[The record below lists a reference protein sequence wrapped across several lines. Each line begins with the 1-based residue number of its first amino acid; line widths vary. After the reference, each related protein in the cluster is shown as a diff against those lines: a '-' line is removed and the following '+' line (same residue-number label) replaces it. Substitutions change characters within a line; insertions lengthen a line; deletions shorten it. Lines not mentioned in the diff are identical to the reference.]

1 MSAPIIIFIT
11 PYVAL
16 PEAINTQLQGY
27 QLIHLADA
35 SQLPRHLSTEQPAL
49 LICSIDLATCDV
61 WQLTRQIRAG
71 FFPCN
76 PTLPIL
82 LLSEDWHEASAR
94 ISAREFGLNAVL
106 GLQDL
111 NRLPYLIERQL
122 HQPEQVLISNSLLL
136 VCQQLEPAIPS
147 LLRPHFDLSVATGL
161 EQAEQ
166 QLALKNY
173 SLVLFDIDESDSQLE
188 VWIETLLSQAS
199 HPETVLC
206 LPEQDLPVAQ
216 RLMAKGLS
224 DFIIKPEGFDWILP
238 ICKRSLLRH
247 SQLEAYRLCRQQIDQ
262 KSRAIQQRQQG
273 ELLHQRLLNNLRTVV
288 IKLNAQGQ
296 MLFLNQTWQRL
307 LGHSL
312 ESSLNRRLTDYLA
325 TEEQSKVSLFH
336 SHLQQLFQG
345 QIRNFNL
352 ELRMRHQ
359 DGRSL
364 WVELKIDALTDHHQL
379 PLEATA
385 CLDNITER
393 RQTQQQIEYL
403 AMHDPLTD
411 LYNRNYFNNMIRHLA
426 ATASER
432 SPHALLYLD
441 LDHFKVIN
449 DSVGH
454 SEGDRVIKEISGLLQ
469 KRLRR
474 SDTLCRLGGDEF
486 ALLLTNIERHAAER
500 IGHELKELLS
510 IYSWQSQGQIFN
522 LSCSM
527 GLCMIDGSANQPEE
541 YLMKA
546 DSALYVAKQRGRN
559 RLHHYDPLDTESQ
572 ELKNSMHW
580 VRAFRQAKAERRLAL
595 HFQPV
600 CHTQGDGIEYYEAL
614 IRLYSTDGAMAS
626 PAEFLPALEKAGA
639 MLELDYWVI
648 EQAIRMLRDYDK
660 LHRIGINLSAKA
672 FDDPPLL
679 GFIEQQILQTC
690 VDPGRIVFE
699 LTESASL
706 INLDVTR
713 QMVEKL
719 HQLGCGFAIDDFG
732 SGFSTFSY
740 LKHLP
745 ADYIKLDGSFVRNMD
760 QNLVD
765 QALVRSISDIANA
778 MGKQTIAEFVEND
791 TTLKLLQQIGIH
803 CAQGYFF
810 SKPKSIDELGL
821 TLKAAKATSGKP
833 TVPLTPA
840 HLKSGSPNS
849 EP

>member
-1 MSAPIIIFIT
+1 MSAPIILFIT
-11 PYVAL
+11 PELVISESL
-16 PEAINTQLQGY
+16 SSQLKAY
-27 QLIHLADA
+27 RLIHLADA
-35 SQLPRHLSTEQPAL
+35 SQLHRYVQTEPPAL
-49 LICSIDLATCDV
+49 LVCSIDLLSTDV
-61 WQLTRQIRAG
+61 WHLSRQIRSSFYAC
-71 FFPCN
+71 PA
-76 PTLPIL
+76 TLPMVVL
-82 LLSEDWHEASAR
+82 AEAWHVASAR
-94 ISAREFGLNAVL
+94 ISAREFGVNSVL
-106 GLQDL
+106 SFDELS
-111 NRLPYLIERQL
+111 RLPYVIERQL
-122 HQPEQVLISNSLLL
+122 HQPEQVLVSSSLLL
-136 VCQQLEPAIPS
+136 LSEQLDPAIPS
-147 LLRPHFDLSVATGL
+147 LLRPHFDLSLAKDL
-161 EQAEQ
+161 NEAQQ
-166 QLALKNY
+166 QLALQN
-173 SLVLFDIDESDSQLE
+173 FDLLLIDLEQHSSDIESFISN
-188 VWIETLLSQAS
+188 LLAEPGS
-199 HPETVLC
+199 PEIVLC
-206 LPEQDLPVAQ
+206 LPAQ
-216 RLMAKGLS
+216 QLSMAKRLMQQGLA
-224 DFIIKPEGFDWILP
+224 DFISKPEGFDWILP
-238 ICKRSLLRH
+238 ICKRSLLRRN
-247 SQLEAYRLCRQQIDQ
+247 QLDAYRHCRQQL
-262 KSRAIQQRQQG
+262 SQQPLTPQQQSKAY
-273 ELLHQRLLNNLRTVV
+273 LHQNLLNNLRTVV
-288 IKLNAQGQ
+288 IKLNEDGQ

-307 LGHSL
+307 LGYSR
-312 ESSLNRRLTDYLA
+312 ESSLNRRLTDFLA
-325 TEEQSKVSLFH
+325 QEEQGKASLFH
-336 SHLQQLFQG
+336 SHLQQLLQG
-345 QIRNFNL
+345 QIRHFNL

-359 DGRSL
+359 DGRSI
-364 WVELKIDALTDHHQL
+364 WVELKLDALTD
-379 PLEATA
+379 PLHRGIEATA
-385 CLDNITER
+385 CLENITER

-454 SEGDRVIKEISGLLQ
+454 SEGDRVIKEISGLLM

-486 ALLLTNIERHAAER
+486 ALLLTNIERHTAER
-500 IGHELKELLS
+500 IGHELKDLLAV
-510 IYSWQSQGQIFN
+510 YSWQTQGQVFN

-527 GLCMIDGSANQPEE
+527 GLCMIDGSASQPEE

-572 ELKNSMHW
+572 DLKNSMHW

-595 HFQPV
+595 HFQPI

-614 IRLYSTDGAMAS
+614 IRLFGTDGSMAS
-626 PAEFLPALEKAGA
+626 PAEFLPALDKAGA

-679 GFIEQQILQTC
+679 GFIEQQITQTRI
-690 VDPGRIVFE
+690 DPGRIVFE

-706 INLDVTR
+706 INLDTTR
-713 QMVEKL
+713 GMVEKL
-719 HQLGCGFAIDDFG
+719 HRLGCGFAIDDFG

-791 TTLKLLQQIGIH
+791 TTLRLLQQIGIH

-821 TLKAAKATSGKP
+821 SSPKATAVKP
-833 TVPLTPA
+833 ATAITPTHPEPLR
-840 HLKSGSPNS
+840 PNP
-849 EP
+849 EL